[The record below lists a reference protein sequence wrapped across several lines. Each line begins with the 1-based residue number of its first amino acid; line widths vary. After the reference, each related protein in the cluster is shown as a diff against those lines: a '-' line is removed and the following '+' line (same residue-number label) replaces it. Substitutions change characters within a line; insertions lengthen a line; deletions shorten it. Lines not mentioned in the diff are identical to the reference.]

1 MSPDFILTSAG
12 ISSFIVTDNTQYV
25 KIVAVG
31 MTRIMSYSGDK
42 HPDSEVIC
50 VCYTSI
56 IEKLYRCV

>member
-12 ISSFIVTDNTQYV
+12 ISSFIATDNTQYV

-42 HPDSEVIC
+42 HPD
-50 VCYTSI
+50 
-56 IEKLYRCV
+56 